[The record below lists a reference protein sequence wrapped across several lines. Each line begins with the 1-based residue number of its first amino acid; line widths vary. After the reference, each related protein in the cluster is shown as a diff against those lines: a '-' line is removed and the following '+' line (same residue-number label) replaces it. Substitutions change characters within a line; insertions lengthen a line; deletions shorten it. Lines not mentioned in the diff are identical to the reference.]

1 MFEIRCYH
9 LLEYLIIVER
19 IMEEMVK
26 PVFKVK
32 QILQRVIITI
42 GNGNTTQVNFIQTSK
57 KIQDFPVTNLK
68 LHIVR

>member
-1 MFEIRCYH
+1 
-9 LLEYLIIVER
+9 
-19 IMEEMVK
+19 MEEMVK